1 MKRRLQAAA
10 ALLAILQLGACSA
23 ATTDQFAI
31 FSKAGTTL
39 ADSTPPLLDAAFA
52 EAVKT
57 DTVVLTVARDS
68 LPDKNE
74 RLKAL
79 DDSDKLLQ
87 QRVEIFADLKRHSQL
102 LRNYFVT
109 LGNLADTSGD
119 SALGDSAKGIV
130 DELGVIHPKLAEAS
144 IGGIAVSSLVQTAVP
159 VAVGV
164 FRSVALESELKARAT
179 TIASE
184 IDLEKAVLM
193 VISEAMQH
201 DVKAR
206 MEQEDFTNIV
216 KPFVNP
222 GPLPSDWNTKRL
234 ASLQRPTA
242 IEAVDAAA
250 RAADNLRQSFVA
262 LTEGGSGASLALL
275 VADVSRVASLVEQLK
290 PAKS

>member
-1 MKRRLQAAA
+1 MRTRFQAV
-10 ALLAILQLGACSA
+10 ALSAMLLLGACSA
-23 ATTDQFAI
+23 ATTDQFAV

-52 EAVKT
+52 ETVRT
-57 DTVVLTVARDS
+57 DTVVLTVARAS
-68 LPDKNE
+68 LPDKEE

-79 DDSDKLLQ
+79 EDSDKLLK
-87 QRVEIFADLKRHSQL
+87 QRVEIFADLKRHSRL

-130 DELGVIHPKLAEAS
+130 DELGVLHPKLKDAS
-144 IGGIAVSSLVQTAVP
+144 IGGVAVGTLVQTAVP
-159 VAVGV
+159 VVVGV
-164 FRSVALESELKARAT
+164 FRSAALEHELKERAT

-184 IDLEKAVLM
+184 IDLERAVLM
-193 VISEAMQH
+193 AISEAMEH

-216 KPFVNP
+216 KPFVGP
-222 GPLPSDWNTKRL
+222 DPLPSDWNARRL
-234 ASLQRPTA
+234 ASLQRSTA

-250 RAADNLRQSFVA
+250 KAAENLRQSFVA
-262 LTEGGSGASLALL
+262 LTEGGSGGSLALL

-290 PAKS
+290 PAKN